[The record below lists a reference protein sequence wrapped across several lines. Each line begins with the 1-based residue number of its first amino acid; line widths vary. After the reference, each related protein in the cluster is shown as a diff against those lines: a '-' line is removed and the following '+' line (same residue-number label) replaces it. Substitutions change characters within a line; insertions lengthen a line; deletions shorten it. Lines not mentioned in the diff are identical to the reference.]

1 MLNKSRDS
9 LIQSCIHLTEKH
21 GIRDMPGSGL
31 GTMVGTIASAALK
44 EHTVLE
50 ERCYM
55 DNYTSSCETATTT
68 GAKKERVMV

>member
-44 EHTVLE
+44 EHTVFGREILH
-50 ERCYM
+50 
-55 DNYTSSCETATTT
+55 
-68 GAKKERVMV
+68 GQLHKFL